1 MAELGPSGEPQH
13 APLRRN
19 LFGCQFTYDNI
30 NLLQCNGYSFD
41 FLPDPEIFHEKYYD
55 INYWKAQLAFRGA
68 SLAGNNMDEL
78 IERCIHAELPDR
90 IHPRIAVA
98 TIHLSRRWARLTWG
112 EDQWSDEEE
121 EEEWEEEWES
131 EGENEEIYDAEI
143 EDEEVEEDENLDGDD
158 EDMEEDD
165 TGLALRGFEE
175 LINGVR
181 NSGGDWTVIQRS
193 YRL

>member
-78 IERCIHAELPDR
+78 IERCIQAELPDR

-98 TIHLSRRWARLTWG
+98 TIHLSRRWACLTWG
-112 EDQWSDEEE
+112 K
-121 EEEWEEEWES
+121 
-131 EGENEEIYDAEI
+131 
-143 EDEEVEEDENLDGDD
+143 
-158 EDMEEDD
+158 
-165 TGLALRGFEE
+165 
-175 LINGVR
+175 INGQMR
-181 NSGGDWTVIQRS
+181 KKKRSGKRS
-193 YRL
+193 GRVKEKMRKYMTRRLRMRRWKKMKIWMVTTKTWRRMILG